1 MLNSKSLL
9 KVALAAG
16 LAWGALAVAQ
26 ASASVASLSGAWVN
40 TNPAARD
47 ITEVL
52 VGSAGGT
59 KVNVRVFGACEP
71 TACDWGSVRGSTF
84 SPSVAGNP
92 VLDAVAATAHYQQ
105 GFAKRLVILRQA
117 GPNLLRYEIFSD
129 FEDGSGRNSYLMG
142 GMLRR
147 APRLIHL
154 PIAPIGP
161 LEPHR

>member
-1 MLNSKSLL
+1 MSNSKSLL

-52 VGSAGGT
+52 VGPAGGT

-92 VLDAVAATAHYQQ
+92 LADAVAATAHY
-105 GFAKRLVILRQA
+105 RLVILRQA

-129 FEDGSGRNSYLMG
+129 FDDGSGRNSYIMG